1 MNLNFLLLNVEPLI
15 IVNKMLLVGL
25 MLVKIVKVVMYTNIP
40 IINYILMN
48 VYRIIQVIVML
59 VILNS
64 VIYVKKDTFWIMTHN
79 VTPLKHQIVMI
90 LLSNIKILITLI

>member
-1 MNLNFLLLNVEPLI
+1 MDINLFLMNLNFLLLNVEPLI

-64 VIYVKKDTFWIMTHN
+64 VIYVKKDTF
-79 VTPLKHQIVMI
+79 
-90 LLSNIKILITLI
+90 